1 MSMWSYPANAIINGV
16 LTTERTVRGPLPF
29 TDTKGDQHSESVFS
43 SWTGPELAALGIK
56 LFIENP
62 IPQDYIGG
70 VPVDIETEY
79 QITRTYPGMHLDPG
93 AANNRTRQEIYA
105 KLAYLDGCRVRAT
118 SAITLARAN
127 GVDPDPADVA
137 KLNEY
142 EAQGVELREQLRAL
156 DVANTPLP

>member
-1 MSMWSYPANAIINGV
+1 MSLWSYPIGAIVNMGEP
-16 LTTERTVRGPLPF
+16 LTARAVRGPLPF
-29 TDTKGDQHSESVFS
+29 TINEVSQGPIVFERWS
-43 SWTGPELAALGIK
+43 MQELAALGIK

-70 VPVDIETEY
+70 VPVDIETDE
-79 QITRTYPGMHLDPG
+79 QITRTYPNMYLDQS
-93 AANNRTRQEIYA
+93 AVTARTKQEIYA

-118 SAITLARAN
+118 SAITLAQAN
-127 GVDPDPADVA
+127 GVDPDPMNID

-142 EAQGVELREQLRAL
+142 EAQAVLLREQLRAL